1 MRIVTFTKIKEFIKK
16 HSDTDVALRD
26 WYFKTKNAEWN
37 SFNDIKQ
44 TFNSADYA
52 GNNRFIFNIK
62 GNDYRLVAIIIFAS
76 KKVYIRF
83 IGTHSEYDKSTVQP
97 FNYESN
103 KNKKRIYRSLCQNR
117 RAFGNCGQ

>member
-83 IGTHSEYDKSTVQP
+83 IGTHSEYDK
-97 FNYESN
+97 
-103 KNKKRIYRSLCQNR
+103 I
-117 RAFGNCGQ
+117 NCSII